1 MLNHKVL
8 KHHDISKE
16 EFENLVGQF
25 KVVDSHK
32 ELKKFL
38 IEDAYSRAD
47 AKESDGLLFVK
58 SQEAISGYLYY
69 SRKCLADTTFYAE
82 LMTYFEED
90 SSSDELQ
97 IEQEVFAY
105 EVEYLCV
112 DFYMQKKGIGTALMT
127 YFLENIFKKDD
138 QSVFVELTA
147 IKSAVKFY
155 EKFNFSTDFEQPDAS
170 LTYMLRSD

>member
-69 SRKCLADTTFYAE
+69 SRKCLTDTTFYAE

-112 DFYMQKKGIGTALMT
+112 DFYM
-127 YFLENIFKKDD
+127 
-138 QSVFVELTA
+138 
-147 IKSAVKFY
+147 
-155 EKFNFSTDFEQPDAS
+155 
-170 LTYMLRSD
+170 

>member
-47 AKESDGLLFVK
+47 AKKSDGLLFVK
-58 SQEAISGYLYY
+58 SQ
-69 SRKCLADTTFYAE
+69 
-82 LMTYFEED
+82 
-90 SSSDELQ
+90 
-97 IEQEVFAY
+97 
-105 EVEYLCV
+105 
-112 DFYMQKKGIGTALMT
+112 
-127 YFLENIFKKDD
+127 
-138 QSVFVELTA
+138 
-147 IKSAVKFY
+147 
-155 EKFNFSTDFEQPDAS
+155 
-170 LTYMLRSD
+170 